1 MEQFMEIIAVTSMVI
16 TAGIL
21 FALNIMED
29 IQEKREEKL
38 REAKAAHEEVKRRW
52 KETEELK

>member
-1 MEQFMEIIAVTSMVI
+1 MEQFMEIVAVTSMVI